1 MGSAVSSS
9 LFDVFDVVWNKRC
22 VNCINRNLCV
32 IMILGLSEYKAT
44 KMGKGEEI
52 VEIIERTLLME
63 RIEEF
68 MTKHKI

>member
-9 LFDVFDVVWNKRC
+9 LFEVFDLIWNKRC
-22 VNCINRNLCV
+22 VNCDNRNLCV

-44 KMGKGEEI
+44 KMGKGKEI
-52 VEIIERTLLME
+52 VEVIERTLLME

-68 MTKHKI
+68 MIKHKV

>member
-1 MGSAVSSS
+1 MGSAISSS
-9 LFDVFDVVWNKRC
+9 LFDVFDVVWNKQC

-32 IMILGLSEYKAT
+32 IMILGLSEYKAI
-44 KMGKGEEI
+44 KIGKGEEI